1 MFRWVLVAK
10 AHTGL
15 LAGALIRVGHSKV
28 MAWSVSLP
36 GRRSLWMRGTYSRNR
51 FCGCWDLRQDLV
63 KIESKK
69 RLLDVF
75 SETQRGGHWETLW
88 NRCWCFVHFCTLRQ
102 HKLEKFQS
110 SMKAVFNWVSNM
122 TLDCFG
128 FSLLCSVIG
137 PEKLVPPSQ
146 PIKYKTK
153 TNPIFV
159 TRVSRASSRLPVL
172 TWVLIDVN
180 LCSDWLLRLLGFWF
194 WDTQLLWLIPA
205 LLKNCIRMWFF
216 LAKKIQRAV
225 MSAVLFITYNLH
237 SQIYCWKTYW
247 LPSPSRKEKKGRKN
261 IMNVVLDKFPL

>member
-1 MFRWVLVAK
+1 
-10 AHTGL
+10 
-15 LAGALIRVGHSKV
+15 
-28 MAWSVSLP
+28 
-36 GRRSLWMRGTYSRNR
+36 
-51 FCGCWDLRQDLV
+51 
-63 KIESKK
+63 
-69 RLLDVF
+69 
-75 SETQRGGHWETLW
+75 
-88 NRCWCFVHFCTLRQ
+88 
-102 HKLEKFQS
+102 
-110 SMKAVFNWVSNM
+110 MKAVFNWVSNM

-153 TNPIFV
+153 INPIFV

-180 LCSDWLLRLLGFWF
+180 LCSDWLLRLLGFV
-194 WDTQLLWLIPA
+194 WLAVVITLILVLGHSIA
-205 LLKNCIRMWFF
+205 LINSSPVKKLYSHAIFSCQ
-216 LAKKIQRAV
+216 KIQRAV

-247 LPSPSRKEKKGRKN
+247 LPGPSRKEKKGRKN

>member
-1 MFRWVLVAK
+1 M
-10 AHTGL
+10 
-15 LAGALIRVGHSKV
+15 
-28 MAWSVSLP
+28 
-36 GRRSLWMRGTYSRNR
+36 
-51 FCGCWDLRQDLV
+51 
-63 KIESKK
+63 
-69 RLLDVF
+69 
-75 SETQRGGHWETLW
+75 
-88 NRCWCFVHFCTLRQ
+88 FCTRKIRQ

-159 TRVSRASSRLPVL
+159 TRVSHASSRLPVL
-172 TWVLIDVN
+172 TWILIDVN

-194 WDTQLLWLIPA
+194 WDTQLPWLIPA
-205 LLKNCIRMWFF
+205 LWKNCIRMWFF

-247 LPSPSRKEKKGRKN
+247 LPGPSRKEKKGRKN

>member
-1 MFRWVLVAK
+1 M
-10 AHTGL
+10 
-15 LAGALIRVGHSKV
+15 
-28 MAWSVSLP
+28 
-36 GRRSLWMRGTYSRNR
+36 
-51 FCGCWDLRQDLV
+51 
-63 KIESKK
+63 
-69 RLLDVF
+69 
-75 SETQRGGHWETLW
+75 
-88 NRCWCFVHFCTLRQ
+88 FCTRKIRQ

-128 FSLLCSVIG
+128 FSLLCSVI
-137 PEKLVPPSQ
+137 
-146 PIKYKTK
+146 K

-194 WDTQLLWLIPA
+194 WDTQLPWLIPA
-205 LLKNCIRMWFF
+205 LWENCIRMWFF

-247 LPSPSRKEKKGRKN
+247 LPGPSRKEKKGRKN